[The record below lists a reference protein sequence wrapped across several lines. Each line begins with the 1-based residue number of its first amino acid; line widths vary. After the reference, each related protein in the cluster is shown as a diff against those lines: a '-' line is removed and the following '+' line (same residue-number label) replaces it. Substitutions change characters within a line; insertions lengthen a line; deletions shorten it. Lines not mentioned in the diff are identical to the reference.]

1 MARNSAVEAVTGV
14 IFREGW
20 DRIRGSMQGLNS
32 KKHLQLF
39 RAARGHRAAVFKAIR
54 NGGTHTK
61 GQLSNQ
67 LSYITRDHK
76 LAHFVDSRGTFDGK
90 TKFEDK
96 DIKKITDRFAERWD
110 SGFRP
115 KMGNTT
121 HMLMSFPK
129 GTRSEDVRDIASDVC
144 ERFFENDAGHFD
156 YVIAVHKDRDH
167 PHAHIVLNRR
177 SQEGEFF
184 YLGRD
189 HRFNYDDFRLAMV
202 EEAEKY
208 GVKLEATRR
217 VDRGVVHYPP
227 RTREIYAV
235 KQDAENGVVR
245 EPEQRERVGRDL
257 ARTLAEIASTRLVYH
272 SLAAEASADSRE
284 EISEALLKASELLGK
299 GTTIQHDG
307 DIYMGAAE
315 DFDDLKGQY
324 AETVEEV
331 QARIAR
337 LPEGERATNERRLND
352 IHAGLRRMQPLGLRS
367 VTLEQKPSE
376 GGIYSETNI
385 NSELVGRL
393 QDGSTR
399 AQIDSALRG
408 TGISADTVVNRIETG
423 APNAALEHQWVA
435 DDLAKVAEA
444 QGLNLERKD
453 DLEAARERLNQ
464 VHVELGTALERA
476 EVLRDDGVI
485 EEVRE
490 IRFHFDQERLD
501 DTTRAVRQELRGQGV
516 NEAQLE
522 ARAVE
527 IENRAFDRIEAEQRD
542 YLATRPEI
550 LTDPGAVYRTDEE
563 GRGRI
568 TDQELADRLDREI
581 EVILDRAP
589 ANQSISEAVA
599 SDFKDRYPDMPDHV
613 ARGLGDTYETSFR
626 LNNELELREA
636 ELEAAEI
643 ATAREQAFEVNRLD
657 NGIAQSEAEGIA
669 AAEHRALV
677 SEIETNVREGAND
690 DDRAYADDRFEQL
703 VIERDRLKANGAS
716 LQQRVAL
723 ATEFSALS
731 AARASGQLTT
741 DEAQRADVLLRDTAD
756 RYGAQMRD
764 GLVREDTREF
774 QDWQTND
781 PEGERAIADRFE
793 AERLERFDAD
803 LARVQGAAT
812 AERDLRAM
820 EIDQTS
826 LDRMSSRVRDEIMAE
841 NADTESF
848 DQRYERAEALAASG
862 AIEQAAR
869 ARILQEREEYL
880 GQIPELAAERVLPYS
895 DLPFGAKFEDRARVD
910 QIRREVDR
918 VMADR
923 DNRGEV
929 STAVADDFRARYPDM
944 PDHLVRGLGRTYE
957 IASEARDRD
966 ALREIAETRIEN
978 DEIRRVVEHERSDD
992 VSPSLATEEQRL
1004 SYREQIERELD
1015 DDQIE
1020 RLRDGDSDALESVS
1034 DDRLDRLY
1042 AAKAYLQS
1050 DAATAN
1056 SEVYREVVR
1065 EIADEEYDIQK
1076 DRLVDS
1082 EREGGPVHG

>member
-1 MARNSAVEAVTGV
+1 MARNSAVEAVTGE

-20 DRIRGSMQGLNS
+20 DCVRGSMQGLNS
-32 KKHLQLF
+32 KKHGQLY
-39 RAARGHRAAVFKAIR
+39 RAARGHRAAVFKAIK

-90 TKFEDK
+90 TKFDDK

-110 SGFRP
+110 NGFRP

-129 GTRSEDVRDIASDVC
+129 GAKSEDVRDIASDVC
-144 ERFFENDAGHFD
+144 ERFFETDEGHFD

-235 KQDAENGVVR
+235 KQDAENGVMR

-257 ARTLAEIASTRLVYH
+257 ARTLAEIANTRLVYH

-284 EISEALLKASELLGK
+284 EISEALLKAAELLGK

-337 LPEGERATNERRLND
+337 LPEGERAANERRLND
-352 IHAGLRRMQPLGLRS
+352 IQVGLRRMQPLGLRS

-399 AQIDSALRG
+399 AQIDTALRG

-423 APNAALEHQWVA
+423 APNAALERQWVA

-453 DLEAARERLNQ
+453 DLEVARERLNQ

-485 EEVRE
+485 EEARE
-490 IRFHFDQERLD
+490 VRFHFDQERLD

-522 ARAVE
+522 ARAAQ

-550 LTDPGAVYRTDEE
+550 LSDPQAVYRTDEE

-568 TDQELADRLDREI
+568 TDQELADRIDREI

-599 SDFKDRYPDMPDHV
+599 SDFKERYPDMPDHV

-626 LNNELELREA
+626 LNNEQELREA
-636 ELEAAEI
+636 ELEAAEN
-643 ATAREQAFEVNRLD
+643 ATAPEAALEANRLD
-657 NGIAQSEAEGIA
+657 SGIRQAEADGIS
-669 AAEHRALV
+669 AAERRELV
-677 SEIETNVREGAND
+677 AEIETNVREGAND
-690 DDRAYADDRFEQL
+690 DDRAYTDDRFEQL
-703 VIERDRLKANGAS
+703 VRERDLLDANGGS
-716 LQQRVAL
+716 TQQRVAL
-723 ATEFSALS
+723 ATEFTQLS
-731 AARASGQLTT
+731 LARQNEELSSE
-741 DEAQRADVLLRDTAD
+741 EARRADAILRDTAD
-756 RYGAQMRD
+756 KYGSQMRD
-764 GLVREDTREF
+764 GLQRDDTREF
-774 QDWQTND
+774 MSIHD
-781 PEGERAIADRFE
+781 EGYFSRDERADEFE
-793 AERLERFDAD
+793 IER
-803 LARVQGAAT
+803 
-812 AERDLRAM
+812 
-820 EIDQTS
+820 
-826 LDRMSSRVRDEIMAE
+826 
-841 NADTESF
+841 
-848 DQRYERAEALAASG
+848 
-862 AIEQAAR
+862 
-869 ARILQEREEYL
+869 
-880 GQIPELAAERVLPYS
+880 
-895 DLPFGAKFEDRARVD
+895 
-910 QIRREVDR
+910 RREFR
-918 VMADR
+918 FAMQPYQSQGI
-923 DNRGEV
+923 DN
-929 STAVADDFRARYPDM
+929 A
-944 PDHLVRGLGRTYE
+944 
-957 IASEARDRD
+957 
-966 ALREIAETRIEN
+966 
-978 DEIRRVVEHERSDD
+978 EIRRVVEHERSED
-992 VSPSLATEEQRL
+992 VSPSLPTDEQRL
-1004 SYREQIERELD
+1004 SYREQIEQELD
-1015 DDQIE
+1015 DAQIE
-1020 RLRDGDSDALESVS
+1020 RLQDGDSDALENLS

-1050 DAATAN
+1050 DAATSN
-1056 SEVYREVVR
+1056 SEAYREVVQ
-1065 EIADEEYDIQK
+1065 EIADEQYELQK

>member
-1 MARNSAVEAVTGV
+1 MARNSAVEAVTGEV
-14 IFREGW
+14 FRDGW

-32 KKHLQLF
+32 KRHAQLY

-76 LAHFVDSRGTFDGK
+76 LSHFVDSRGTFDGK
-90 TKFEDK
+90 TRFEDK
-96 DIKKITDRFAERWD
+96 DIKKLTDRFAERWD
-110 SGFRP
+110 NGFRP

-129 GTRSEDVRDIASDVC
+129 GTKSEDVRDIASDVC
-144 ERFFENDAGHFD
+144 ERFFETDEGHFD

-235 KQDAENGVVR
+235 KEDAGNGVAR
-245 EPEQRERVGRDL
+245 EPAERERVGRDL
-257 ARTLAEIASTRLVYH
+257 ARTLAEIASTRVVYH

-284 EISEALLKASELLGK
+284 EISEALLKAAELLGK
-299 GTTIQHDG
+299 GSTVQHDG

-315 DFDDLKGQY
+315 DFDELKGQY

-337 LPEGERATNERRLND
+337 LPEGQRAANERKLNE
-352 IHAGLRRMQPLGLRS
+352 IQVSLRRMQPLGLRS

-385 NSELVGRL
+385 NSELLGRL
-393 QDGSTR
+393 NDGLTR
-399 AQIDSALRG
+399 AQIESALRG
-408 TGISADTVVNRIETG
+408 TGINTDTVVNRIETG
-423 APNAALEHQWVA
+423 APNAALERQWVA
-435 DDLAKVAEA
+435 DDLARVAEA

-453 DLEAARERLNQ
+453 DVAAARERLNQ

-485 EEVRE
+485 EEARE
-490 IRFHFDQERLD
+490 IRFHFDQEHLD
-501 DTTRAVRQELRGQGV
+501 DTTRAIRQELRGQGV

-527 IENRAFDRIEAEQRD
+527 IENRAFDRIEAEQRT
-542 YLATRPEI
+542 YLEARPEI
-550 LTDPGAVYRTDEE
+550 LSGPGAVYRTDEE

-581 EVILDRAP
+581 DVILDRAP
-589 ANQSISEAVA
+589 ANQSIFEAVA

-626 LNNELELREA
+626 LNNAEALREA
-636 ELEAAEI
+636 EREAADIE
-643 ATAREQAFEVNRLD
+643 TARENAADALRAENGQALEERD
-657 NGIAQSEAEGIA
+657 GISAADRRELEALETQFARTDFNYPYSDDPNARDAGRTQTEQASEAFRSFAAKSPVHAAMASRAWDNATDIMRPPEGYLSLR
-669 AAEHRALV
+669 ERELV
-677 SEIETNVREGAND
+677 ESGVAPNQATFTLSSAYGEGEQTITTAREAG
-690 DDRAYADDRFEQL
+690 RAYAEANAFDRPRVIELSAQGARTMASTGQVGEL
-703 VIERDRLKANGAS
+703 VHKAAPRVENIERDYGNA
-716 LQQRVAL
+716 
-723 ATEFSALS
+723 
-731 AARASGQLTT
+731 
-741 DEAQRADVLLRDTAD
+741 AD
-756 RYGAQMRD
+756 R
-764 GLVREDTREF
+764 EF
-774 QDWQTND
+774 W
-781 PEGERAIADRFE
+781 EGYHERE
-793 AERLERFDAD
+793 AE
-803 LARVQGAAT
+803 V
-812 AERDLRAM
+812 
-820 EIDQTS
+820 
-826 LDRMSSRVRDEIMAE
+826 SRI
-841 NADTESF
+841 
-848 DQRYERAEALAASG
+848 Q
-862 AIEQAAR
+862 
-869 ARILQEREEYL
+869 
-880 GQIPELAAERVLPYS
+880 
-895 DLPFGAKFEDRARVD
+895 
-910 QIRREVDR
+910 
-918 VMADR
+918 
-923 DNRGEV
+923 
-929 STAVADDFRARYPDM
+929 
-944 PDHLVRGLGRTYE
+944 
-957 IASEARDRD
+957 
-966 ALREIAETRIEN
+966 N
-978 DEIRRVVEHERSDD
+978 DEIRRVVEQERSKDVTSPFANDD
-992 VSPSLATEEQRL
+992 QRI
-1004 SYREQIERELD
+1004 SYREQIERDLD
-1015 DDQIE
+1015 EEKIE
-1020 RLRDGDSDALESVS
+1020 RLRDGDSDALEDLA

-1056 SEVYREVVR
+1056 SEAYRDVVR
-1065 EIADEEYDIQK
+1065 EIADEEYELQK

-1082 EREGGPVHG
+1082 EREGGPIHG

>member
-1 MARNSAVEAVTGV
+1 LARNSAVEAVTGE
-14 IFREGW
+14 IFSEGW

-32 KKHLQLF
+32 KKHAQLY
-39 RAARGHRAAVFKAIR
+39 RAARGHRAAVFKAIK
-54 NGGTHTK
+54 NGGTHNK

-76 LAHFVDSRGTFDGK
+76 LSHFVDSRGTFDGK

-96 DIKKITDRFAERWD
+96 DIKKIADRFAERWD
-110 SGFRP
+110 HGFRP

-129 GTRSEDVRDIASDVC
+129 GTTSEDVRDIASDVC
-144 ERFFENDAGHFD
+144 ERFFETDKGHFD

-208 GVKLEATRR
+208 GVRLEATRR
-217 VDRGVVHYPP
+217 VDRGVAHYPP

-235 KQDAENGVVR
+235 KQDAENGVER

-284 EISEALLKASELLGK
+284 EISEALLKAAELLGK
-299 GTTIQHDG
+299 GTPLQHDG

-324 AETVEEV
+324 AETIEDV

-337 LPEGERATNERRLND
+337 LPEGERAANERRLND
-352 IHAGLRRMQPLGLRS
+352 IQVGLRRMQPLGLRS
-367 VTLEQKPSE
+367 VTLEQQPSE

-399 AQIDSALRG
+399 AQIDNALRG

-423 APNAALEHQWVA
+423 APNAALERQWVA
-435 DDLAKVAEA
+435 GDLAKVADA
-444 QGLNLERKD
+444 QGLNLERKH
-453 DLEAARERLNQ
+453 DLEVARERLNQ
-464 VHVELGTALERA
+464 VHVELGTVLERA
-476 EVLRDDGVI
+476 EVLREDGVI
-485 EEVRE
+485 EEARE

-501 DTTRAVRQELRGQGV
+501 DTTRAVRQDLRGQGV

-522 ARAVE
+522 ARAIE
-527 IENRAFDRIEAEQRD
+527 IENRAFDRMEAEQRD
-542 YLATRPEI
+542 YLAPRPEI
-550 LTDPGAVYRTDEE
+550 LSDPQVVYRTDEE

-568 TDQELADRLDREI
+568 ADQELADRIDREI

-599 SDFKDRYPDMPDHV
+599 SDFKERYPDMPDHL

-626 LNNELELREA
+626 LNNAQELREA
-636 ELEAAEI
+636 ELEAAES
-643 ATAREQAFEVNRLD
+643 ATARERALSGNRL
-657 NGIAQSEAEGIA
+657 
-669 AAEHRALV
+669 
-677 SEIETNVREGAND
+677 ND
-690 DDRAYADDRFEQL
+690 
-703 VIERDRLKANGAS
+703 G
-716 LQQRVAL
+716 
-723 ATEFSALS
+723 
-731 AARASGQLTT
+731 
-741 DEAQRADVLLRDTAD
+741 
-756 RYGAQMRD
+756 M
-764 GLVREDTREF
+764 
-774 QDWQTND
+774 
-781 PEGERAIADRFE
+781 
-793 AERLERFDAD
+793 
-803 LARVQGAAT
+803 
-812 AERDLRAM
+812 
-820 EIDQTS
+820 
-826 LDRMSSRVRDEIMAE
+826 
-841 NADTESF
+841 
-848 DQRYERAEALAASG
+848 SG
-862 AIEQAAR
+862 A
-869 ARILQEREEYL
+869 
-880 GQIPELAAERVLPYS
+880 GV
-895 DLPFGAKFEDRARVD
+895 
-910 QIRREVDR
+910 
-918 VMADR
+918 
-923 DNRGEV
+923 
-929 STAVADDFRARYPDM
+929 
-944 PDHLVRGLGRTYE
+944 
-957 IASEARDRD
+957 
-966 ALREIAETRIEN
+966 RIEN
-978 DEIRRVVEHERSDD
+978 EEIRRVVEHERSDD
-992 VSPSLATEEQRL
+992 VSPSLATDEQRL
-1004 SYREQIERELD
+1004 SYREQIEQELD
-1015 DDQIE
+1015 DAQIG
-1020 RLRDGDSDALESVS
+1020 RLRDGDSDALENLS

-1056 SEVYREVVR
+1056 SEAYREVVQ
-1065 EIADEEYDIQK
+1065 EIADEQYELQK

-1082 EREGGPVHG
+1082 ECEAGPVHG